1 MKYFFLYVFVWVWN
15 SSRVIYFWQEP
26 SGNHHHYGPKQQTHI
41 LWEKYCWK
49 TFVSLSKILKFNW
62 ATNKIY
68 IDQFFWKY
76 IYASINCLQ
85 NSRLG
90 ITFTF
95 KSSRLLHL
103 FKSYDLPSS
112 FILNAYKSGH
122 FPISYLKEEEKCYL
136 TLRPC
141 PVSLTTI

>member
-1 MKYFFLYVFVWVWN
+1 MTILHLKLKYFFLHVFVWVWN

-41 LWEKYCWK
+41 LWVIYCWK

-62 ATNKIY
+62 ANKIY
-68 IDQFFWKY
+68 IDQFFLKIY
-76 IYASINCLQ
+76 ICFNQLFAKFKARYHFHILK
-85 NSRLG
+85 SRF
-90 ITFTF
+90 IKT
-95 KSSRLLHL
+95 SRLLHL

-122 FPISYLKEEEKCYL
+122 FPISYLEEKKV
-136 TLRPC
+136 T
-141 PVSLTTI
+141 